1 MNNPFKIIDERLS
14 NIENLILDIKH
25 NPLSQNQSQQSDR
38 WFDLNE
44 LVAYDPEKRSKP
56 TFYGYVHEGTVPYH
70 KRGKKLIFLKSEID
84 LWLKS
89 GRVKTNT
96 EIEAEADDFL
106 TKKGLKNG

>member
-44 LVAYDPEKRSKP
+44 LVEYDPEKRSKP
-56 TFYGYVHEGTVPYH
+56 TFYGYVHEGTIPHH

-96 EIEAEADDFL
+96 EIEAETDDFL
-106 TKKGLKNG
+106 TKKGL